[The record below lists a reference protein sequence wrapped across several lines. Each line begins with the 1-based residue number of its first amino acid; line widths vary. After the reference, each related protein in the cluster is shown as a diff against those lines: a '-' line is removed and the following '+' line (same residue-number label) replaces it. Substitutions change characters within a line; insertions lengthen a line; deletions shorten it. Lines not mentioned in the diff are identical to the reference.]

1 MAISLA
7 DFAPSPEIAMTQ
19 KERRTLRR
27 WLAARYDRE
36 AFPDEFDRRMKEE
49 TRVAEHLAKAFKETG
64 RFIPAVYFD
73 VDDGEEHMR
82 QGADDV
88 YTLVVTLLYS
98 TDEDPEAAEK
108 AAEQAARRVK
118 EIFRSRCIAKDERG
132 IERWLWI
139 ELQGVE
145 VMSDHALTYAHSLH
159 LTKWQADHISL
170 RADPQQPIAEF

>member
-1 MAISLA
+1 MSLV
-7 DFAPSPEIAMTQ
+7 DFAPSPEFTMTQ

-49 TRVAEHLAKAFKETG
+49 TRVAEQLAKAFKETG

-73 VDDGEEHMR
+73 VDDGEERMR

-98 TDEDPEAAEK
+98 TDDDREAAEK

-118 EIFRSRCIAKDERG
+118 EIFRSRCMAKDEG
-132 IERWLWI
+132 GSERWLWI

-145 VMSDHALTYAHSLH
+145 VMSDHALTYAQSLY

-170 RADPQQPIAEF
+170 RPDPQQPMVEF